1 MAIPATSAGRPEAC
15 TPGDSA
21 VMTLECCFKK
31 TFVMAFNLRVHVAS
45 TDIRGGLF
53 AASHHHT
60 ARLQSVLLA
69 H

>member
-1 MAIPATSAGRPEAC
+1 MAIPATNAGRAEAC
-15 TPGDSA
+15 TSGDSA

-45 TDIRGGLF
+45 TDKRGGLF
-53 AASHHHT
+53 AEPYHHT